1 MSDPLSNLGWFGPW
15 AMLLTLLYVAVSA
28 FIAALSWRPDS
39 RRKLAKAPR
48 AAVLVAARNE
58 ERHLAACLDSL
69 LTQNYPP
76 EALEILVGDD
86 GSTDGTSAI
95 ARQYAER
102 NARIRV
108 LRVED
113 QLPGLQGKQN
123 VLAQLARLTDAPVL
137 LFADADVVA
146 PPDWAATH
154 AAALVQTTV
163 GMTSA
168 PSIVKETGMWSALQA
183 LDWLVGTST
192 LAVGDRID
200 RPMTAI
206 GNNMGITR
214 EAYDSVGGYESLPFS
229 ITEDFG
235 LFVAVRE
242 WNYPTL
248 FIWNPAACSDTWAAP
263 SLPELIHQRRR
274 WLRGGLS
281 GPWYAVAAYSLYQAA
296 PWAALLHWA
305 FGPPDGNGLSLVLL
319 IVAADFAVC
328 TAAAL
333 ALGRLR
339 LLRWFPLYVPYRL
352 GLQVLVG
359 GSMLL
364 RRPVRWKGRLYG

>member
-28 FIAALSWRPDS
+28 FIAALSWRPDR
-39 RRKLAKAPR
+39 RRKLAEAPR

-58 ERHLAACLDSL
+58 ERCLAACLDSL
-69 LTQNYPP
+69 LAQRYPP
-76 EALEILVGDD
+76 DALEILVGDD
-86 GSTDGTSAI
+86 GSTDGTAAI
-95 ARQYAER
+95 ARQYAEKH
-102 NARIRV
+102 ARIRV
-108 LRVED
+108 LRVEK
-113 QLPGLQGKQN
+113 QLPGLRGKQN
-123 VLAQLARLTDAPVL
+123 VLAQLARLTEAPVL

-168 PSIVKETGMWSALQA
+168 PSIVKETGIGSALQA

-200 RPMTAI
+200 RPLTAI

-214 EAYDSVGGYESLPFS
+214 EAYDLVGGYEGLPFS

-235 LFVAVRE
+235 LFVAVRD
-242 WNYPTL
+242 WNYSTL

-263 SLPELIHQRRR
+263 SLPELVHQRRR

-281 GPWYAVAAYSLYQAA
+281 GPWYAVAAYALYQSA

-319 IVAADFAVC
+319 IAAADFAVC
-328 TAAAL
+328 AAA
-333 ALGRLR
+333 AHAMGRLR

-364 RRPVRWKGRLYG
+364 LRPVRWKGRLYS